1 MKKLIVFLSLMLATS
16 VLADDGWKWKPEG
29 TSSIRPVGDKVIAR
43 EYKMPTGGTLPKDQM
58 FGTISNY
65 GATGTVEI
73 TLQTP
78 TGLREF
84 VVKARTAQIIELD
97 FPTDVNPY
105 LNGSQV
111 GANNEIDIPAGG
123 SLLVEYSLDT
133 DTWHCTMLWLV
144 SADGNADD

>member
-97 FPTDVNPY
+97 FPADVNPY

-123 SLLVEYSLDT
+123 SLLVEYSPDT